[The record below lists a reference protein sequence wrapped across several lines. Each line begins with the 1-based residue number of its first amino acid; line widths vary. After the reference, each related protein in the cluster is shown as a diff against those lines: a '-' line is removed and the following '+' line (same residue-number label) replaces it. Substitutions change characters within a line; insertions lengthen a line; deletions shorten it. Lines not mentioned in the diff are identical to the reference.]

1 MYDEKIYD
9 LHGEGRGGEM
19 DFELISVKACLPK
32 AGISSFDKLPEAS
45 SQKPVTFPN
54 FAIMKK
60 SFLPFI
66 LILLIAACAPRTIY
80 HKINFAGMAQ
90 GTYYAVT
97 YYDSLNRD
105 FQPQIDSLLADFDQ
119 SVSSWVPNSI
129 ISRINEGEKDVEC
142 DPIFIET
149 YRLALEVAEESGG
162 AFDYT
167 VGPLVNAWGFGFEDR
182 EKVDQAMIDSLLP
195 LVDYRKV
202 RLSGN
207 KIEMDHEGV
216 RFDFNA
222 VAQGYSVDLVGEF
235 LASEGIKD
243 YLVDIGGEVLAIGEK
258 PGEGKWVIGIEKP
271 SETEYSDR
279 MLEATLELKN
289 KAMATSGNY
298 RKYYEENGVR
308 YSHTIDPFTGY
319 PVRHSLLS
327 VSVIAD
333 DCGLADAW
341 ATAFMVMG
349 LEKAIEILEE
359 RDDLEAFFIYS
370 GEEGFMMTWATEGM
384 KALLT
389 K

>member
-1 MYDEKIYD
+1 M
-9 LHGEGRGGEM
+9 
-19 DFELISVKACLPK
+19 
-32 AGISSFDKLPEAS
+32 
-45 SQKPVTFPN
+45 
-54 FAIMKK
+54 
-60 SFLPFI
+60 
-66 LILLIAACAPRTIY
+66 ILLIAACTPRTTY
-80 HKINFAGMAQ
+80 HKISFAGMAQ

-97 YYDSLNRD
+97 YYDSLNRN
-105 FQPQIDSLLADFDQ
+105 FQPQIDSLLTAFDE
-119 SVSSWVPNSI
+119 SVSMWVPNSI
-129 ISRINEGEKDVEC
+129 ISRINNGEQDVEC

-149 YRLALEVAEESGG
+149 YKLAHEVAVESGG

-182 EKVDQAMIDSLLP
+182 KKVDQAMVDSLLP

-202 RLSGN
+202 RLIGN
-207 KIEMDHEGV
+207 RVEMDHEGV

-222 VAQGYSVDLVGEF
+222 VAQGYSVDLVGKF
-235 LASEGIKD
+235 LSSKGIQD
-243 YLVDIGGEVLAIGEK
+243 YLVDIGGEVLAMGEK
-258 PGEGKWVIGIEKP
+258 PGEGKWIVGIEKP

-289 KAMATSGNY
+289 KALATSGNY

-327 VSVIAD
+327 VSVIAV
-333 DCGLADAW
+333 DCGTADAW

-349 LEKAIEILEE
+349 LEKAKSILEE
-359 RDDLEAFFIYS
+359 KKDLEAFFIYS
-370 GEEGFMMTWATEGM
+370 GEEGFMMTYATDGM
-384 KALLT
+384 KELLM